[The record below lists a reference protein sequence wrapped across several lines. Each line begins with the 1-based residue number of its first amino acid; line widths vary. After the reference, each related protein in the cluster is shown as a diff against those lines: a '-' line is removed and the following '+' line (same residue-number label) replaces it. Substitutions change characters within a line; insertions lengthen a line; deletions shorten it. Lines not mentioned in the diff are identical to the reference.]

1 MISLHIGGVCRHHL
15 LQLYDG
21 QVLPVLPG
29 IIQALVKPLHCLVD
43 GLQLPGDFL
52 YFADII
58 VGDIVVGL
66 DVLAQDPL
74 HQRLDHVSP
83 AVIHKPQKVPG
94 RDVGLVVLET
104 FTERFDRAGQIPDLR
119 LLQSVIVPVVGLVHQ
134 FRRIL
139 HK

>member
-1 MISLHIGGVCRHHL
+1 M
-15 LQLYDG
+15 
-21 QVLPVLPG
+21 
-29 IIQALVKPLHCLVD
+29 
-43 GLQLPGDFL
+43 
-52 YFADII
+52 
-58 VGDIVVGL
+58 GL
-66 DVLAQDPL
+66 DVLAQDTL
-74 HQRLDHVSP
+74 HQRLDHIPP